1 MDVEG
6 IWRQSRQDLQ
16 TGWILDIGGGDE
28 ENGSLRLLIERR
40 KKSICMCLFVSMT
53 VDNLYFNTTVY
64 S

>member
-1 MDVEG
+1 MVDGCRRYLETEQARLTNG
-6 IWRQSRQDLQ
+6 
-16 TGWILDIGGGDE
+16 LDIGCGDE

-40 KKSICMCLFVSMT
+40 KQSICMCLFVSMT